1 MLRPFKN
8 EVLDTVVE
16 RTDNHGFFSKIG
28 PLKIFVHKYS
38 MPEDMTFNDDC
49 WISNDET
56 VEIKDEQGNVT
67 GTEQRPVMQSIQPS
81 SSEVMANLVACIQE
95 QQALI
100 TQLQADVAAL
110 KGTA

>member
-1 MLRPFKN
+1 LVDNDTGAVNVTVWYNAIMLRPFKN

-56 VEIKDEQGNVT
+56 VEIKEGTVVRLRIMGLSVEANV
-67 GTEQRPVMQSIQPS
+67 
-81 SSEVMANLVACIQE
+81 
-95 QQALI
+95 I
-100 TQLQADVAAL
+100 TAIGMINKSFLGQVN
-110 KGTA
+110 